1 MLKSFISVLLFLG
14 LGYTL
19 HLTAQESINADQAL
33 AMLKAGNERFVNG
46 QATYRHLDAARR
58 TETSTKGQHPYV
70 TILGCSDS
78 RVPVEP
84 IFDAGIGELFI
95 IRVAGNVVNTDEAGS
110 IEYGTEHLHT
120 PLMVVLGHTQC
131 GAVTAVAKNSEV
143 HGNIPKLV
151 ENISPAVAKAKHN
164 HGAEVTDKVIAASI
178 ENNIFQSIED
188 LIEQSPMVAGLVKE
202 GKLTIVGALYNIE
215 TGKVEWL
222 GPHPQQAALLEHTM
236 AHPAH

>member
-1 MLKSFISVLLFLG
+1 MTKTFFYIVLYLGFGYALHIS
-14 LGYTL
+14 
-19 HLTAQESINADQAL
+19 AQEAVTADQAL

-46 QATYRHLDAARR
+46 QSKHQRLDAARR

-84 IFDAGIGELFI
+84 VFDAGIGELFI

-120 PLMVVLGHTQC
+120 PLLVVLGHSQC
-131 GAVTAVAKNSEV
+131 GAVTAVAQNAVV

-151 ENISPAVAKAKHN
+151 ENIGPAVTKAKHE
-164 HGAEVTDKVIAASI
+164 HGPEVTEKVINASI
-178 ENNIFQSIED
+178 TNNIFQSIED
-188 LIEQSPMVAGLVKE
+188 LLEASPMVAGLVKN

-215 TGKVEWL
+215 TGRVEWL
-222 GPHPQQAALLEHTM
+222 GPHPQQASLLEHSET
-236 AHPAH
+236 HQGH